1 MWLSEKVALGSRSD
15 GPGAEIGTVTSGG
28 TRPSVMLGGERR
40 KLELVS
46 PGGVYWAPA
55 QGDEVLVT
63 HCGDEDFV
71 SGALQDK
78 NAPELAPGEVCI
90 RSGNSRVRVFAD
102 GRIELEGT
110 VDVKGELRLNGANI
124 LSYMTIF

>member
-1 MWLSEKVALGSRSD
+1 MWLSERAALGAREN

-40 KLELVS
+40 RLEIVS

-71 SGALQDK
+71 SGAPGGAA
-78 NAPELAPGEVCI
+78 APELKPGEVCI
-90 RSGNSRVRVFAD
+90 RTGTGSVRVLPD
-102 GRIELEGT
+102 GMIELEGT
-110 VDVKGELRLNGANI
+110 VNVKGTLLLNGINI
-124 LSYMTIF
+124 LAYM